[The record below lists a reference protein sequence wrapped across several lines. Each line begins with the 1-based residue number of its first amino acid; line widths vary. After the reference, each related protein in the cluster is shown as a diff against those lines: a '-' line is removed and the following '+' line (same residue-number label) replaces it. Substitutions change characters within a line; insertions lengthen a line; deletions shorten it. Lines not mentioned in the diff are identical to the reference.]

1 MPKPRIDGDDYYPP
15 IKKPTPKPTAPKPT
29 APTATAQP
37 TSWQQQSYWERK
49 AEQTRLEQEKYLQQ
63 METELRKQWLAANK
77 PSPVSSFF
85 SGFGQA
91 AQQFFQNT
99 FMAPFTGQYYTPPAT
114 NQYAYN
120 SAFQSQLS
128 QSALARSLAAA
139 KPTSGVLSELVL
151 RGYNIPNY
159 PYKVTNG
166 GINFPNW
173 SAPQKQVPQTF
184 PLGSWAQNP
193 DQYFGSGVNMGPQ
206 KPANMEYEAYVPIG
220 YGGYSYG
227 GGWGGGGGSSD
238 YTSNPFYRGEATA
251 QKPSYY
257 AQYLTWRVK

>member
-1 MPKPRIDGDDYYPP
+1 MPKPRINDDDYYPP

-85 SGFGQA
+85 GGLGQA

-120 SAFQSQLS
+120 PAFQSQLS

-166 GINFPNW
+166 GINFPMPK
-173 SAPQKQVPQTF
+173 SAVQNINRPTAGTYRRNAWYETTDSGGGQPYTGWQPAYLPDYTF
-184 PLGSWAQNP
+184 S
-193 DQYFGSGVNMGPQ
+193 D
-206 KPANMEYEAYVPIG
+206 
-220 YGGYSYG
+220 YGWGYG
-227 GGWGGGGGSSD
+227 GGWGGGGSYD
-238 YTSNPFYRGEATA
+238 YTSNPFYRNAEATR
-251 QKPSYY
+251 KPSYY
-257 AQYLTWRVK
+257 ETYLTWRVK

>member
-1 MPKPRIDGDDYYPP
+1 MPKPRINDDDYYPP

-85 SGFGQA
+85 GGLGQA

-120 SAFQSQLS
+120 PAFQSQLS

-166 GINFPNW
+166 GINFPMPK
-173 SAPQKQVPQTF
+173 SAVQNINRPTAGTYRRNAWYETTDSGGGQPYTGWQPAYLPDYTF
-184 PLGSWAQNP
+184 P
-193 DQYFGSGVNMGPQ
+193 DFGF
-206 KPANMEYEAYVPIG
+206 
-220 YGGYSYG
+220 
-227 GGWGGGGGSSD
+227 GGGGGSYD
-238 YTSNPFYRGEATA
+238 YTSNPFYRNAEATR
-251 QKPSYY
+251 KPSYY
-257 AQYLTWRVK
+257 ETYLTWRVK